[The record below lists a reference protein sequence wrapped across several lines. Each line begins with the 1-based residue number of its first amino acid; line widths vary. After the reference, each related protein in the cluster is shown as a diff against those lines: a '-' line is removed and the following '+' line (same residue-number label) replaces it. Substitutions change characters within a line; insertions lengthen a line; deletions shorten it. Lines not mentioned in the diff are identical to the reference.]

1 MLLANVGLEA
11 CKHVLAAH
19 CALSLDIVHAN
30 PRFLEKEAFRQVRF
44 MFLLDNDVNR
54 QIVLG
59 TMLDGLDAPP
69 SAHFTMAARRIAGF

>member
-11 CKHVLAAH
+11 YKHVLAAH

-44 MFLLDNDVNR
+44 MFLLDN
-54 QIVLG
+54 
-59 TMLDGLDAPP
+59 
-69 SAHFTMAARRIAGF
+69 HARRPGRTTQRSFHHGGAQDRRLLSL